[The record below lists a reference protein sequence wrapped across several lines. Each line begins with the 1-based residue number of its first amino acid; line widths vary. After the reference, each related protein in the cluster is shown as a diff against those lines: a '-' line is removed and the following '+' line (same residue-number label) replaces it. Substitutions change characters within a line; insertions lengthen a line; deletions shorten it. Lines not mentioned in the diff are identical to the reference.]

1 MTIRQSVDFSQ
12 VGEELMSK
20 FGALGIEVTLDEE
33 NNKIFNPKDEDENE
47 EEQNLEN
54 ENGDGE

>member
-1 MTIRQSVDFSQ
+1 MAIRQSVNFSQ

-33 NNKIFNPKDEDENE
+33 DNKIFNPKDEEDSE
-47 EEQNLEN
+47 EKQDSEN
-54 ENGDGE
+54 ENGDDK

>member
-1 MTIRQSVDFSQ
+1 MAIRQSVDFSQ

-33 NNKIFNPKDEDENE
+33 DNKIFNPKDDEGNE
-47 EEQNLEN
+47 ENKTLEN
-54 ENGDGE
+54 DNGDEE